1 DDDSGLAVYRLT
13 YDREDGTQDIVDIGI
28 ENGLQIDESSGTIKL
43 GGKLTEKTT
52 IETDADNTLAI
63 DGLEAGGTEEGR
75 ILMLDANN
83 VVKTVSSNKF
93 VRFFYMPSVIFDTSI
108 FNPTGPRY
116 ERNLYDEYI
125 EQFRGTG
132 TPTMVKNPAAP
143 DDIPYL
149 PEATDLHYYI
159 TYYDDKVFDDLTI
172 DDNGLLHYR
181 VIGQGTP
188 TSFMNIVFVI
198 KGEE

>member
-1 DDDSGLAVYRLT
+1 ETVTRLGGVVATDDDSGLAVYRLTYDREDGTQDIVDIGIEELVKLHETVTQLGGVVATDDDSGLAVYRLT

-108 FNPTGPRY
+108 LNPTGPRY
-116 ERNLYDEYI
+116 E
-125 EQFRGTG
+125 
-132 TPTMVKNPAAP
+132 
-143 DDIPYL
+143 
-149 PEATDLHYYI
+149 
-159 TYYDDKVFDDLTI
+159 
-172 DDNGLLHYR
+172 
-181 VIGQGTP
+181 
-188 TSFMNIVFVI
+188 
-198 KGEE
+198 